1 MEGKGEDVTLGE
13 GNLKKMGRSSYGTEL
28 GDMAQGPE
36 DPQVCLREPTGLV
49 SKWQGLPTGSLG
61 NLPAAK

>member
-1 MEGKGEDVTLGE
+1 MVQSWVTW
-13 GNLKKMGRSSYGTEL
+13 
-28 GDMAQGPE
+28 AQGPE

-49 SKWQGLPTGSLG
+49 SKWQGLPTGSQE